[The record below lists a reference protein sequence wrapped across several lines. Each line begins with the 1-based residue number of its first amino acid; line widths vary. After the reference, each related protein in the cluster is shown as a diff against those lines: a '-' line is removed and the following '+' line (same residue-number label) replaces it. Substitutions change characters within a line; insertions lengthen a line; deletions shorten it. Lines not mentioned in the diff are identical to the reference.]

1 MKWRLVAALLG
12 FTVVILLAH
21 DLPLINYLRTVENER
36 VITVLERDS
45 FIIAGR
51 AEPAAQ
57 NASSASIKYIK
68 KAINEYSEQSGSRVI
83 VTNDKGIAIVVS
95 DDADT
100 VGNSYLDR
108 PEIQKALSGEVSS
121 GRKFSTLLNQEI
133 IFVSVPIL
141 SGDTTLGSVTLTFP
155 ATVVDTAISDR
166 LRGISAVAG
175 ITLLISAMVA
185 LLLALGVTRRLTKL
199 RNVTEEFAKGNYKV
213 RAEIDGGAP
222 EIRSL
227 ARSFNAMADQLDRLI
242 SQQKA
247 FAGDASHQLR
257 TPLTALQLRLERATE
272 MLKTDTA
279 GAADRIEAAM
289 LEADRLQRLVEGL
302 LVLSRSEDADKI
314 THDIC
319 DAAQVARERIQNWE
333 ALASEQSVSVRLIGP
348 ESAMISAIPGA
359 LEQVIDNYIDNALE
373 VVPTSSTITVEI
385 SADSEFTKVSIID
398 EGPGIAE
405 ADIAKAF
412 NRFWRARSDTHGS
425 GLGLA
430 IVDRL
435 TTASGGRAELVNLTP
450 HGLSADAYF
459 PTAQA

>member
-1 MKWRLVAALLG
+1 MKWRLVAALLSLT
-12 FTVVILLAH
+12 FVVLLSH
-21 DLPLINYLRTVENER
+21 DLPLINYLQTVEKER
-36 VITVLERDS
+36 VTTVLERDS

-51 AEPAAQ
+51 AEPATQ
-57 NASSASIKYIK
+57 DGSDESIKYIE
-68 KAINEYSEQSGSRVI
+68 KAIAEYSEQSGSRVI
-83 VTNDKGIAIVVS
+83 VTDDQGIAIVVS
-95 DDADT
+95 NDADT

-108 PEIQKALSGEVSS
+108 PEIVKALSGEVSS

-141 SGDTTLGSVTLTFP
+141 SGDKTLGSVTLTFP
-155 ATVVDTAISDR
+155 ATVVDDAVDDR
-166 LRGISAVAG
+166 LRGIWAVAA
-175 ITLLISAMVA
+175 ITLVISALVA
-185 LLLALGVTRRLTKL
+185 LLLALGVTRHLTRL

-227 ARSFNAMADQLDRLI
+227 SRSFNAMADQLDRLI

-257 TPLTALQLRLERATE
+257 TPLTALQRRLERATE
-272 MLKTDTA
+272 MLETDPA
-279 GAADRIEAAM
+279 GAAERIEAAM
-289 LEADRLQRLVEGL
+289 VETDRLQRLVEGL
-302 LVLSRSEDADKI
+302 LVLSRSENADKI
-314 THDIC
+314 ERDIC
-319 DAAQVARERIQNWE
+319 DAAQIARERIQNWE
-333 ALASEQSVSVRLIGP
+333 ALASEQNISLQMNVP
-348 ESAMISAIPGA
+348 EHAMIAAIPGA
-359 LEQVIDNYIDNALE
+359 LEQVIDNYIDNALD
-373 VVPTSSTITVEI
+373 VVPANSTITVQI
-385 SADSEFTKVSIID
+385 SKDTLFTKVSIID

-435 TTASGGRAELVNLTP
+435 ATASGGRAELVNLSP

-459 PTAQA
+459 PTA

>member
-12 FTVVILLAH
+12 LTFVVLLSH
-21 DLPLINYLRTVENER
+21 DLPLINYLQTVEKER
-36 VITVLERDS
+36 VTTVLERDS

-51 AEPAAQ
+51 AEPATQ
-57 NASSASIKYIK
+57 DGSDESIKYIE
-68 KAINEYSEQSGSRVI
+68 KAIAEYSEQSGSRVI
-83 VTNDKGIAIVVS
+83 VTDDQGIAIVVS
-95 DDADT
+95 NDADT

-108 PEIQKALSGEVSS
+108 PEIVKALSGEVSS

-141 SGDTTLGSVTLTFP
+141 SGDNTLGSVTLTFP
-155 ATVVDTAISDR
+155 ATVVDDAVDDR
-166 LRGISAVAG
+166 LRGIWAVAA
-175 ITLLISAMVA
+175 ITLVISALVA
-185 LLLALGVTRRLTKL
+185 LLLALGVTRHLTRL

-227 ARSFNAMADQLDRLI
+227 SRSFNAMADQLDRLI

-257 TPLTALQLRLERATE
+257 TPLTALQRRLERATE
-272 MLKTDTA
+272 MLETDPA
-279 GAADRIEAAM
+279 GAAERIEAAM
-289 LEADRLQRLVEGL
+289 VETDRLQRLVEGL
-302 LVLSRSEDADKI
+302 LVLSRSENADKI
-314 THDIC
+314 ERDIC
-319 DAAQVARERIQNWE
+319 DAAQIARERIQNWE
-333 ALASEQSVSVRLIGP
+333 ALASEQNISLQMNVP
-348 ESAMISAIPGA
+348 EHAMIAAIPGA
-359 LEQVIDNYIDNALE
+359 LEQVIDNYIDNALD
-373 VVPTSSTITVEI
+373 VVPANSTITVQI
-385 SADSEFTKVSIID
+385 SKDTLFTKVSIID

-435 TTASGGRAELVNLTP
+435 ATASGGRAELVNLSP

-459 PTAQA
+459 PTA

>member
-1 MKWRLVAALLG
+1 VKWRLVAALLG
-12 FTVVILLAH
+12 LTFVVLLSH
-21 DLPLINYLRTVENER
+21 DLPLINYLQTVEKER
-36 VITVLERDS
+36 VTTVLERDS

-51 AEPAAQ
+51 AEPATQ
-57 NASSASIKYIK
+57 DGSDESIKYIE
-68 KAINEYSEQSGSRVI
+68 KAIAEYSEQSGSRVI
-83 VTNDKGIAIVVS
+83 VTDDQGIAIVVS
-95 DDADT
+95 NDADT

-108 PEIQKALSGEVSS
+108 PEIVKALSGEVSS

-141 SGDTTLGSVTLTFP
+141 SGDNTLGSVTLTFP
-155 ATVVDTAISDR
+155 ATVVDDAVDDR
-166 LRGISAVAG
+166 LRGIWAVAA
-175 ITLLISAMVA
+175 ITLVISALVA
-185 LLLALGVTRRLTKL
+185 LLLALGVTRHLTRL

-227 ARSFNAMADQLDRLI
+227 SRSFNAMADQLDRLI

-257 TPLTALQLRLERATE
+257 TPLTALQRRLERATE
-272 MLKTDTA
+272 MLETDPA
-279 GAADRIEAAM
+279 GAAERIEAAM
-289 LEADRLQRLVEGL
+289 VETDRLQRLVEGL
-302 LVLSRSEDADKI
+302 LVLSRSENADKI
-314 THDIC
+314 ERDIC
-319 DAAQVARERIQNWE
+319 DAAQIARERIQNWE
-333 ALASEQSVSVRLIGP
+333 ALASEQNISLQMNVP
-348 ESAMISAIPGA
+348 EHAMIAAIPGA
-359 LEQVIDNYIDNALE
+359 LEQVIDNYIDNALD
-373 VVPTSSTITVEI
+373 VVPANSTITVQI
-385 SADSEFTKVSIID
+385 SKDTLFTKVSIID

-435 TTASGGRAELVNLTP
+435 ATASGGRAELVNLSP

-459 PTAQA
+459 PTA

>member
-12 FTVVILLAH
+12 LTFVVLLSH
-21 DLPLINYLRTVENER
+21 DLPLINYLQTVEKER
-36 VITVLERDS
+36 VTTVLERDS

-51 AEPAAQ
+51 AEPATQ
-57 NASSASIKYIK
+57 DGSDDSIKYIE
-68 KAINEYSEQSGSRVI
+68 KAIAEYSEQSGSRVI
-83 VTNDKGIAIVVS
+83 VTDDQGIAIVVS
-95 DDADT
+95 NDADT

-108 PEIQKALSGEVSS
+108 PEIVKALSGEVSS

-141 SGDTTLGSVTLTFP
+141 SGDKTLGSVTLTFP
-155 ATVVDTAISDR
+155 ATVVDDAVDDR
-166 LRGISAVAG
+166 LRGIWAVAAV
-175 ITLLISAMVA
+175 TLVISALVA
-185 LLLALGVTRRLTKL
+185 LLLALGVTRHLTRL
-199 RNVTEEFAKGNYKV
+199 RNVTEEFAKGNYSV

-227 ARSFNAMADQLDRLI
+227 SRSFNAMADQLDRLI

-272 MLKTDTA
+272 MLETDPA
-279 GAADRIEAAM
+279 GAAERIEAAM
-289 LEADRLQRLVEGL
+289 VETDRLQRLVEGL
-302 LVLSRSEDADKI
+302 LVLSRSENADKI
-314 THDIC
+314 IRDIC
-319 DAAQVARERIQNWE
+319 DASQIAHERFENWE
-333 ALASEQSVSVRLIGP
+333 ALAGEQDITLILDVP
-348 ESAMISAIPGA
+348 ESAMIYAIPGA
-359 LEQVIDNYIDNALE
+359 LEQVIDNYIDNALGI
-373 VVPTSSTITVEI
+373 VPANSTITVKI
-385 SADSEFTKVSIID
+385 SVESELTKISVVD
-398 EGPGIAE
+398 EGPGIPE

-435 TTASGGRAELVNLTP
+435 ATASGGRAELVNLHP

-459 PTAQA
+459 PTA